1 MKKKRH
7 ARDERLIELLQSAYF
22 AKNHRLVD
30 DRWQRS
36 VMQRIR
42 SMEPISR
49 QSSDGLSLERLL
61 WRMAPAVAL
70 LVVMVACGLALTGR
84 APEYDLYQAFGDE
97 LALSGFLVILSI

>member
-1 MKKKRH
+1 MAKMKKKRH

-70 LVVMVACGLALTGR
+70 FTADHALVARQREC
-84 APEYDLYQAFGDE
+84 P
-97 LALSGFLVILSI
+97 